1 MAAPTHDTDQQVED
15 SSTKGATAIEYA
27 LILGLLVLALG
38 TGLNELGKSQ
48 NQVQASAAETP
59 AETPAEPDAP
69 APTTPHSGITR
80 ASAHI

>member
-1 MAAPTHDTDQQVED
+1 MAAPTHQTDQQVED

-48 NQVQASAAETP
+48 NQVQASAAN
-59 AETPAEPDAP
+59 TPAEPDAP